1 MSDPLYRK
9 EILRLAADAH
19 GAGRLAAADASG
31 IAHNPACGDKVIV
44 DLALDDAGHIAAMG
58 HETKAC
64 VLSQA
69 SASILGQTLKGARQ
83 EDVEALA
90 NQVAAMLMAHGP
102 PPSPPFEA
110 YAAFEGAVEHRNRH
124 RCVLLPIEAVIA
136 AFDSCGPTADKI
148 SNKRP
153 H

>member
-19 GAGRLAAADASG
+19 GAGRLAQAWSTG
-31 IAHNPACGDKVIV
+31 TTHNPACGDKVTV
-44 DLALDDAGHIAAMG
+44 DLTLDDSGRIAAIS
-58 HETKAC
+58 HDTRAC
-64 VLSQA
+64 VLTQA
-69 SASILGQTLKGARQ
+69 SASILGQTLKGASR

-90 NQVAAMLMAHGP
+90 NQVAAMLVAQDP

-124 RCVLLPIEAVIA
+124 RCVLLPIEAVLS
-136 AFDSCGPTADKI
+136 AFDAKDDS
-148 SNKRP
+148 
-153 H
+153 